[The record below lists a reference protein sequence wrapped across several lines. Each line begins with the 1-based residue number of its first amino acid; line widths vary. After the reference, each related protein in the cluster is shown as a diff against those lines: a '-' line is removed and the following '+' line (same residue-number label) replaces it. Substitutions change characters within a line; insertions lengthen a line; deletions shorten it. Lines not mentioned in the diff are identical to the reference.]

1 VDIGGGGTDIMNSK
15 SQPEFPTGDG
25 IGNGTNGSNQ
35 RRGKGVIPRQFKLIS
50 VNFKEAALDSPT
62 FRASIN
68 HLDLQIDNIEQWLT
82 ALVRSCSKVP
92 NFLNDIQSFYNSFLE
107 HLVPTFLQDGLID
120 QEYTVQ
126 SLHTTLDGLKRLWGF
141 SLSALT
147 VNSIPIDNL
156 NSVIST
162 QICHYKDLRKR
173 FDQSQAKYERYMFT
187 HMASSKNRDPLMIME
202 DAYQLYLAKQEYV
215 NISLD
220 LIIELADLSNSLD
233 RLLVR
238 MCTSLWKNKQMSM
251 VDRFDPYFK
260 QACTKVTKIQSWS
273 DSYSIAVEKLKSDM
287 LIARNQVEEST
298 ISQMRPSDNLNDYRS
313 SLINSR
319 VLSDIDESSFEKHGY
334 LFMRSWSKASKPIWV
349 RRWVFIKGGVFGML
363 VLSPSQTFVQE
374 TDKIGILLCNVKYYP
389 NEDRR
394 FCFELKTSDLTIIF
408 QAESLPELKSWLKV
422 FDNERNRI
430 IQSSHDN
437 QELLKIASGRYPPI
451 ISEFASTVNTAVDK
465 ELTNTKVSNSTGQVI
480 MSTNLSA
487 HISKH
492 EKFFQNYIYY
502 QIPLIGPPFM
512 TGTTKTS
519 IIAYSLTKATA
530 IPTALTANIWGS
542 VNWGI
547 YYLHDSLERDGVI
560 KENFEVELPVTTPG
574 QNGDA
579 TLNYPEFYP
588 KELVSVDI
596 QMRSLFE
603 TAVEPGEFCLVSFRC
618 IWSPNSKQELS
629 GRCFITSTHIY
640 FYMLALG
647 FVALFKDPIN
657 LMISVD
663 YSDQGQ
669 YDQLKIYSV
678 DGVLKLK
685 LFLDNGRIIKQKLV
699 YLINNRASDNPKPLS
714 TLISD
719 LNKIDEQYKED
730 VEDELL
736 LSIIKNLYEN
746 VSRKEKIV
754 NIMLAYSVNLLALGT
769 TPSITLKGGPG
780 VRFRTDFS
788 DEYSCMGENI
798 YNLPPKAIFHALVGD
813 NSDILRDNMTVV
825 KYQYFVREPWKRTSD
840 GTLKRSFI
848 LPTQYSRRKRSVKIS
863 QTVDTMY
870 DDEYYSISQTKSQFK
885 FFVGS
890 DFNVEYKVIVTG
902 VSGKRTKV
910 YVYVRRNFTHNLI
923 FNSLNVRLCKYI
935 MFNQG
940 SNFFKLLKKVEQEV
954 GTHGMV
960 AKAIYLYGKVT
971 ISELEEKEQEA
982 PIVHLSMKDLLLVVT
997 ERITIWCVSKLV
1009 RSVVQLVRG
1018 AKQFIKN
1025 IKLHY
1030 LLLGA
1035 CFMSMMMNVFLLGRS
1050 TVSYWT
1056 VKHAGNVA
1064 YDYVT
1069 KEPMLLKR
1077 AVYLQDTI
1085 DMLTKTQFDAGHKND
1100 SKCFN
1105 LFKNQSFVLN
1115 YDQLMIWKD
1124 IYADK
1129 VTKEMANTLKQNMWD
1144 IGVKRHDLMIQL
1156 KMLNQMETDLGM
1168 AEWKNWLM
1176 SELKRCELIQ
1186 SLYFDSIENVSDSL
1200 TLWNVLGEGFES
1212 IMDYCTDCTEQL
1224 KYLNL
1229 L

>member
-1 VDIGGGGTDIMNSK
+1 MSSK
-15 SQPEFPTGDG
+15 SQPESPTGDG
-25 IGNGTNGSNQ
+25 IPNGTGSSQ
-35 RRGKGVIPRQFKLIS
+35 KRGKGGLPRQFKLIS

-82 ALVRSCSKVP
+82 ALVSSCSKVP
-92 NFLNDIQSFYNSFLE
+92 SFLNDIQSFYNSFLE

-141 SLSALT
+141 SLSALA
-147 VNSIPIDNL
+147 VNSISIDHL

-162 QICHYKDLRKR
+162 HISHYKDLRRR
-173 FDQSQAKYERYMFT
+173 FDQSQVKYERYMLT
-187 HMASSKNRDPLMIME
+187 HMATSKSREPLMIME
-202 DAYQLYLAKQEYV
+202 DAYQLYRAKQEYV
-215 NISLD
+215 SLSLD
-220 LIIELADLSNSLD
+220 LIIELANLSNSLD
-233 RLLVR
+233 RLLVS

-260 QACTKVTKIQSWS
+260 QACTKITKIQSWS
-273 DSYSIAVEKLKSDM
+273 DSYSVAMEKLKSDM

-298 ISQMRPSDNLNDYRS
+298 ISQMRPSENLNDYRS

-319 VLSDIDESSFEKHGY
+319 VLADIDESSFEKHGY
-334 LFMRSWSKASKPIWV
+334 LFMRSWSNSSKPIWV

-408 QAESLPELKSWLKV
+408 QAESLLELKSWLKV

-430 IQSSHDN
+430 IQSSQDN
-437 QELLKIASGRYPPI
+437 QELFNIASGRYPPI
-451 ISEFASTVNTAVDK
+451 LSEFASTVNTTVDK
-465 ELTNTKVSNSTGQVI
+465 ELTNTKVSTSTGQVI
-480 MSTNLSA
+480 MSTNLST

-547 YYLHDSLERDGVI
+547 YYLHDSLERDCVVNEDLKTEPTVHASG
-560 KENFEVELPVTTPG
+560 ENGEAPI
-574 QNGDA
+574 
-579 TLNYPEFYP
+579 NYPEFYP
-588 KELVSVDI
+588 KELISVDI

-603 TAVEPGEFCLVSFRC
+603 TAVEPGEYCLVSFRC

-629 GRCFITSTHIY
+629 GRCFVTSTHIY

-663 YSDQGQ
+663 YAGQGQ

-685 LFLDNGRIIKQKLV
+685 LFLDNGRVIKQKLV
-699 YLINNRASDNPKPLS
+699 YLINNRASDNPKPL
-714 TLISD
+714 TDLILD
-719 LNKIDEQYKED
+719 LNKIDAQYKED
-730 VEDELL
+730 VEDEQL
-736 LSIIKNLYEN
+736 LSIIKTLYKN
-746 VSRKEKIV
+746 VTRKEKILDV
-754 NIMLAYSVNLLALGT
+754 MLSYSVNQLALGT
-769 TPSITLKGGPG
+769 TPTIVLKDGLGAQ
-780 VRFRTDFS
+780 FRTDFG
-788 DEYSCMGENI
+788 DEYSSIGESI

-813 NSDILRDNMTVV
+813 NSDILQDYMTVA
-825 KYQYFVREPWKRTSD
+825 KYQLFVREPWRRASD

-848 LPTQYSRRKRSVKIS
+848 LPTQYSKRKRFVKIS
-863 QTVDTMY
+863 QTIDTMY

-885 FFVGS
+885 FFLGS
-890 DFNVEYKVIVTG
+890 DFNVEYKLIVTG
-902 VSGKRTKV
+902 ISGKRTKV
-910 YVYVRRNFTHNLI
+910 YFYVKRNFAHKLM
-923 FNSLNVRLCKYI
+923 FNSFNIRLCKYI

-940 SNFFKLLKKVEQEV
+940 ANFDKLLKKVEQEV

-960 AKAIYLYGKVT
+960 AKSIYLYGK
-971 ISELEEKEQEA
+971 ISITELEKKEEEA
-982 PIVHLSMKDLLLVVT
+982 PIVHLSMEDLLLVVA
-997 ERITIWCVSKLV
+997 ERVTIWCVKKLV
-1009 RSVVQLVRG
+1009 RAMVLVVRG
-1018 AKQFIKN
+1018 AKTFIKN

-1030 LLLGA
+1030 VLLGV
-1035 CFMSMMMNVFLLGRS
+1035 CFLSMMMNVFLLGRS

-1056 VKHAGNVA
+1056 VRNADKVA
-1064 YDYVT
+1064 YDFVT
-1069 KEPMLLKR
+1069 KEPMFLKR

-1085 DMLTKTQFDAGHKND
+1085 DMLTKTQFDAGYKD
-1100 SKCFN
+1100 GSKCFN

-1124 IYADK
+1124 TYADRA
-1129 VTKEMANTLKQNMWD
+1129 TKEMASTLKQNMWD

-1156 KMLNQMETDLGM
+1156 KMLNQMETELGI

-1176 SELKRCELIQ
+1176 SELKRCELIR
-1186 SLYFDSIENVSDSL
+1186 SLIFDPIKNASESL
-1200 TLWNVLGEGFES
+1200 TLSNELGEGFES
-1212 IMDYCTDCTEQL
+1212 IEDYCMDCTEQL